1 MANVKFELNRAGVR
15 ELLTSS
21 AMQNVLEQYGSAA
34 VRRLGDGYEAVNGAT
49 AKSVRAK
56 CKVQATT
63 FEARRDNLKNNT
75 ILKAVMGG

>member
-1 MANVKFELNRAGVR
+1 MAKVKFELNRQGVKA
-15 ELLTSS
+15 LLTSS
-21 AMQNVLEQYGSAA
+21 AMQNVLDQYGSAA
-34 VRRLGDGYEAVNGAT
+34 VQRLGDGYEAVNGAT

-63 FEARRDNLKNNT
+63 YKARSDNLKNNT